1 MASSSVPPAVQELL
15 ATETSFSEALHRM
28 LEVYH
33 KPLRDAQYK
42 LVPLLPERE
51 IDEIFG
57 NVEDLLIIAD
67 ELKRNLDKRISE
79 ANSAP
84 SGKAPKVP
92 LPQMRPPSQLW
103 PKSPTRNA
111 SAVVGGALDWL
122 GHPLQIHISVGAYP
136 TLEHVL
142 GRGVQVGDILTNF
155 AGIFR
160 LYERYIIN
168 YERGAN
174 RSFHALPHPAQCSA
188 MIVQPPPLG
197 G

>member
-1 MASSSVPPAVQELL
+1 MASSGVPPAVQELL

-79 ANSAP
+79 AITAP

-92 LPQMRPPSQLW
+92 LPHMHPPAQLW
-103 PKSPTRNA
+103 PTSPTRNA
-111 SAVVGGALDWL
+111 SVVVGGALDWL
-122 GHPLQIHISVGAYP
+122 GGSTFHRRISNP
-136 TLEHVL
+136 
-142 GRGVQVGDILTNF
+142 
-155 AGIFR
+155 
-160 LYERYIIN
+160 
-168 YERGAN
+168 
-174 RSFHALPHPAQCSA
+174 
-188 MIVQPPPLG
+188 
-197 G
+197 